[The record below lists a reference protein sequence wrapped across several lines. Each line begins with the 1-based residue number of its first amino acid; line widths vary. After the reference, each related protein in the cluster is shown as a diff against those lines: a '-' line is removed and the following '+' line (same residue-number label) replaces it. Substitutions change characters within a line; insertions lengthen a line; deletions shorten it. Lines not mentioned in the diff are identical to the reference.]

1 VQCSSAAKDW
11 ALSGMSQATGTGHS
25 KMHPHGASAPF
36 VGACIDKNFGSK
48 DEERA
53 ARHGSKDEERAA
65 RHGSKDEERAA
76 RHKENLN
83 MQLLGKMMESGWKDD
98 WWEPAPRLVA

>member
-1 VQCSSAAKDW
+1 MPGSSAAKDW

-25 KMHPHGASAPF
+25 TMHPHGASAPF
-36 VGACIDKNFGSK
+36 VGACIDKNF
-48 DEERA
+48 
-53 ARHGSKDEERAA
+53 
-65 RHGSKDEERAA
+65 GSKDEERAA

-98 WWEPAPRLVA
+98 WWEPAPHRLVA